1 MVGAPYCL
9 ARSKTKGTQL
19 CYKQMETRTRAV
31 LLAVLTTIMM
41 ATSFKK
47 AERMSLAK
55 GSLGVRL
62 AWLCL
67 LLALSFTTKVTVN
80 LVSLDPWGICGCPN
94 HVFRLNEP
102 HTFPGLGRG
111 ICVKSSVP

>member
-1 MVGAPYCL
+1 
-9 ARSKTKGTQL
+9 
-19 CYKQMETRTRAV
+19 METPTRAV
-31 LLAVLTTIMM
+31 HLTVLTTNMM

-67 LLALSFTTKVTVN
+67 LLTLSFTTKVTIN
-80 LVSLDPWGICGCPN
+80 LVSLDPWEICACPN
-94 HVFRLNEP
+94 DVFRLNEP
-102 HTFPGLGRG
+102 RTFSGLGRG
-111 ICVKSSVP
+111 ICVKSCVP